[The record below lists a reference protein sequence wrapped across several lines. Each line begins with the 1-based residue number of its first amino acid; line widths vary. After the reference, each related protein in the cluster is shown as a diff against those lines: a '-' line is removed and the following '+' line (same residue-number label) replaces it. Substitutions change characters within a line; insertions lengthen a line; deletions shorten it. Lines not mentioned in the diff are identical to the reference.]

1 MSGALILSG
10 IDFLLS
16 FIFISCIGIVLYFF
30 PKLNKLGEIYRKRR
44 TKQLLLSP
52 WREL

>member
-1 MSGALILSG
+1 MTTLPDSMSGALILSG

-30 PKLNKLGEIYRKRR
+30 PKLNKLGEITEK
-44 TKQLLLSP
+44 KN
-52 WREL
+52 

>member
-16 FIFISCIGIVLYFF
+16 FIFISFIGVILYFF
-30 PKLNKLGEIYRKRR
+30 PKLNKLGEITEK
-44 TKQLLLSP
+44 KH
-52 WREL
+52 